1 MLDVSELERRM
12 SSALDVLSK
21 ELSGLR
27 TSRASVN
34 LVDPIRVDA
43 YGQMVSI
50 NQIGTVSTPEAR
62 MLTIQVWDR
71 GLVKAVEKAISNA
84 NLGLNPSAD
93 GQTVRI
99 PLPMLTE
106 ERRQEL
112 TKVAAQYAETARVSV
127 RNIRR
132 DGMETLKSM
141 EKNKEISEDDHHRQN
156 QDIQKLTDL
165 WIKKLDDL
173 LASKQ
178 KDIMAV

>member
-1 MLDVSELERRM
+1 MLDLNELERRM
-12 SSALDVLSK
+12 SAALDSLSK

-27 TSRASVN
+27 TGRASVN

-43 YGQMVSI
+43 YGQMVPI

-62 MLTIQVWDR
+62 MVTIQVWDK
-71 GLVKAVEKAISNA
+71 GLVKAVEKAITNA

-93 GQTVRI
+93 GQVVRI
-99 PLPMLTE
+99 PLPPLTE

-112 TKVAAQYAETARVSV
+112 TKVAAQYAEGARVSV

-132 DGMETLKSM
+132 DGMETLKTM

-156 QDIQKLTDL
+156 QDIQKTTDQ
-165 WIKKLDDL
+165 WIKKIDDL